1 MLIYKTTKKLD
12 LYSKE
17 DIEFIEN
24 LSEKTTKERLLN
36 LIYELSE
43 LANQM
48 KVSTQ
53 KNIIFQTGIIK
64 ACMELEYQNLQPVEV
79 KSQKNRVKEVNI
91 QNKTNKEEQKPKQE
105 AQKEEKSEPVK
116 IKTTNGEYVTYWQN
130 VLDKIK
136 QSGKMTVYAN
146 LIGTKGVLINDLV
159 VGIEFPGKVTEFA
172 RKVIEEHENKA
183 MIEKIISMEQG
194 SPMQIKILD
203 KTEEKKAAA
212 KKPEIENIADEMDI
226 PFNVI
231 DE

>member
-1 MLIYKTTKKLD
+1 MAA
-12 LYSKE
+12 
-17 DIEFIEN
+17 DIDN
-24 LSEKTTKERLLN
+24 T
-36 LIYELSE
+36 
-43 LANQM
+43 A
-48 KVSTQ
+48 
-53 KNIIFQTGIIK
+53 
-64 ACMELEYQNLQPVEV
+64 A
-79 KSQKNRVKEVNI
+79 
-91 QNKTNKEEQKPKQE
+91 
-105 AQKEEKSEPVK
+105 
-116 IKTTNGEYVTYWQN
+116 
-130 VLDKIK
+130 KIK

-194 SPMQIKILD
+194 LPMQIKILD
-203 KTEEKKAAA
+203 KTEEKKAAT